1 MIQHFIATLDGKPTF
16 PCPKVCEKGCIW
28 WCNCGVQ
35 AASNPEDPQQAAMI
49 YPAVCEKGC
58 TWWCN
63 CGVQAASN
71 LRDRPPPPGMVEIV
85 KRRIEAEAKAPPDC
99 REEVL
104 RKRQKINK
112 VATTPLT
119 CVTTPPTSSS
129 QPAESL
135 GQKTWKAVE
144 KVLKPKTLRLERTK
158 PMFEELLG
166 DLRISINLPITL
178 YYLPH
183 CKQVVASLPQ
193 NHRFKIGITV
203 CPNNRFYE
211 AHYAYS
217 KPRAQERDWVR
228 YSGMIVLFTHYSR
241 DTIAVMEH
249 ALITHFSQSLR
260 QSMRYRCANRK
271 TDVDDH
277 IRFDESCSSDDEHSP
292 GPHSLYVSHGK
303 PM

>member
-1 MIQHFIATLDGKPTF
+1 MQHFIATLDGKPTF
-16 PCPKVCEKGCIW
+16 PCPAVCEKGCIW

-49 YPAVCEKGC
+49 SQPAGHRVYP
-58 TWWCN
+58 
-63 CGVQAASN
+63 S
-71 LRDRPPPPGMVEIV
+71 PPPGMVEIL
-85 KRRIEAEAKAPPDC
+85 KRRMFEAEAKAPPDC

-119 CVTTPPTSSS
+119 FVTTPPTSSS

-135 GQKTWKAVE
+135 GQKTWEAVE
-144 KVLKPKTLRLERTK
+144 KVIKPKTLRLERTK

-166 DLRISINLPITL
+166 DLRISINLPITH

-203 CPNNRFYE
+203 CPNTRFYE

-241 DTIAVMEH
+241 EVIAVMEH

-260 QSMRYRCANRK
+260 QSMRDRCANRK
-271 TDVDDH
+271 IDVDDH

>member
-1 MIQHFIATLDGKPTF
+1 MISQ
-16 PCPKVCEKGCIW
+16 
-28 WCNCGVQ
+28 
-35 AASNPEDPQQAAMI
+35 
-49 YPAVCEKGC
+49 PAGH
-58 TWWCN
+58 
-63 CGVQAASN
+63 
-71 LRDRPPPPGMVEIV
+71 RDRPTDHIHPSMVEIR
-85 KRRIEAEAKAPPDC
+85 KRRLEAEAKP
-99 REEVL
+99 EEEL
-104 RKRQKINK
+104 RQRQKINK

-166 DLRISINLPITL
+166 DLRISINLPITH

-217 KPRAQERDWVR
+217 KPRTQERDWVR

-292 GPHSLYVSHGK
+292 GPHSLYVCHGE